1 MSTLKQAVSETQTG
15 AKAHETH
22 NAILRKGLSKKLIE
36 NFNYHPAILPA
47 SRKLGKTNPHY
58 GDNTAH
64 FMPIIHYLEPHL
76 KWLDISQIALAGDE
90 EMTEQCSICELI
102 GPDGLLIADTFRVG
116 LMLVMPQTV
125 FPAQYDDATESPF
138 VLSGK
143 LVHQQPGHKEL
154 ILQAGTTLFH
164 DSFDIHEMRTQNQPL
179 LAVYAWTGE
188 ISSAPLLAL
197 SCL

>member
-1 MSTLKQAVSETQTG
+1 
-15 AKAHETH
+15 
-22 NAILRKGLSKKLIE
+22 
-36 NFNYHPAILPA
+36 
-47 SRKLGKTNPHY
+47 
-58 GDNTAH
+58 
-64 FMPIIHYLEPHL
+64 
-76 KWLDISQIALAGDE
+76 
-90 EMTEQCSICELI
+90 
-102 GPDGLLIADTFRVG
+102 
-116 LMLVMPQTV
+116 MLVMPQTV
-125 FPAQYDDATESPF
+125 FPAQYHDATESPL